1 MSHSSKKPGPDRP
14 SVEAMTQVKPI
25 PEGFG
30 TVTPNL
36 VVADGAA
43 AIEFYERAFGA
54 QVVARLEAGGM
65 LVHAAL
71 RIGDAMVTL
80 CDAMPPHG
88 MVAPDPGGPVPSFI
102 TLYVEDAETLHAR
115 AVAAGATEINP
126 VADHVHGDRA
136 GSVRDPFGHRWA
148 TATHVRD
155 VSEEELVKQLEAM
168 S

>member
-1 MSHSSKKPGPDRP
+1 
-14 SVEAMTQVKPI
+14 MTQVQPI

-43 AIEFYERAFGA
+43 AIAFHERAFGA
-54 QVVARLEAGGM
+54 HAG
-65 LVHAAL
+65 A
-71 RIGDAMVTL
+71 DA
-80 CDAMPPHG
+80 
-88 MVAPDPGGPVPSFI
+88 
-102 TLYVEDAETLHAR
+102 LHAP
-115 AVAAGATEINP
+115 APAAGATAMTP

-136 GSVRDPFGHRWA
+136 GSVRDPFGHREA

-155 VSEEELVKQLEAM
+155 VREEEIAQRLEAM

>member
-1 MSHSSKKPGPDRP
+1 
-14 SVEAMTQVKPI
+14 MTQVKPI

-54 QVVARLEAGGM
+54 EAVTRLEAGGM

-71 RIGDAMVTL
+71 RIGGAMVTL
-80 CDAMPPHG
+80 CDAMPAHG
-88 MVAPDPGGPVPSFI
+88 LVAPAADGPVAAFI
-102 TLYVEDAETLHAR
+102 TLYVEDADALHAR
-115 AVAAGATEINP
+115 ALAAGATEINP

-148 TATHVRD
+148 VATHVRD
-155 VSEEELVKQLEAM
+155 VSEEELAKQLEAM
-168 S
+168 G